1 MEYSD
6 DVLKKVQLAWSTHR
20 NAEALNQEK
29 AAKAMGM
36 NQSAFSQYLRGAIPL
51 NTDFLTKFTAFT
63 GTEFENLGVKNGAV
77 KGRPVKVKTTL
88 SGRKPSVSSLFVET
102 ILESE
107 ESYLVEVDYQ
117 DYALPKGSMLLINP
131 KGSVRENESVFYVR
145 GGQNPNVVGTLAETE
160 EGWEILE
167 QLWQGGK
174 RYLVD
179 PEDDVSRVVCV
190 YYPNQR
196 GRLFK

>member
-6 DVLKKVQLAWSTHR
+6 DVLKKVQLAWSTHK
-20 NAEALNQEK
+20 ASESLNQEK

-36 NQSAFSQYLRGAIPL
+36 NQSAFSQYMRGAIPL
-51 NTDFLTKFTAFT
+51 NTDFLTKFSAFT
-63 GTEFENLGVKNGAV
+63 GTEFENIGAKSATV
-77 KGRPVKVKTTL
+77 TGRPVRVKTTL
-88 SGRKPSVSSLFVET
+88 SGRKPSVSAVLVET
-102 ILESE
+102 ILENE

-117 DYALPKGSMLLINP
+117 DYALPKGSMLLVNP
-131 KGSVRENESVFYVR
+131 KGSVRENDNVMYIR
-145 GGQNPNVVGTLAETE
+145 GGENPNVFGSLAQTE

-179 PEDDVSRVVCV
+179 PEDNVIRVVCV
-190 YYPNQR
+190 YYPDRR
-196 GRLFK
+196 GKLFK